1 MLSFWDLVTC
11 SGLALVTSCFSS
23 KVKEIS
29 AYFLKII
36 VCFEEMVIYDMN
48 LYYSLLLETLTFS
61 VRVEMGTSLMVSVT
75 CKVNTVNV

>member
-1 MLSFWDLVTC
+1 MLSFSDLVIC

-29 AYFLKII
+29 AYFLHII
-36 VCFEEMVIYDMN
+36 VCFEEMEIYDMN
-48 LYYSLLLETLTFS
+48 LCYSLLLETLTFS